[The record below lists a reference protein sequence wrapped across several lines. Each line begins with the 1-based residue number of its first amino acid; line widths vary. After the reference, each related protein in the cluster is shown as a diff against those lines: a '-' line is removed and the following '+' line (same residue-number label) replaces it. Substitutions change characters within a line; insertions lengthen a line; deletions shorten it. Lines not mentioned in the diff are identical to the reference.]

1 MKSFAH
7 VGDKI
12 NNQLRSRFRIL
23 MHVQKGIDPLS
34 YFLRKIRRKK
44 IKKKNTGGEIA
55 SFRH

>member
-1 MKSFAH
+1 MKCFAH

-34 YFLRKIRRKK
+34 YFLRLK
-44 IKKKNTGGEIA
+44 
-55 SFRH
+55 